1 MLTMGGARINLKT
14 SGISGFSFYPPF
26 NLKIGIIRI
35 YFIILRDIYHLK
47 EGNLIYTG
55 DREASYICI

>member
-1 MLTMGGARINLKT
+1 MEFLEKKTKT
-14 SGISGFSFYPPF
+14 SGISGFSPPPF
-26 NLKIGIIRI
+26 NLKMGMIRI
-35 YFIILRDIYHLK
+35 YFIILRNIYHLK